1 MRKTFLLMSIVLS
14 FTFMMSCSNDDE
26 VVVPIEVPQEVDT
39 PPIDSLKVKILQPT
53 YVFPYDYT
61 HTGAALIRR
70 MSFRTMAF
78 DATVATVMLH
88 DGYVPSLSRLDYQNI
103 ASLVARGGNVV
114 YCGATRNGVDAFYET

>member
-78 DATVATVMLH
+78 DATVATGDAARRLCALAQ
-88 DGYVPSLSRLDYQNI
+88 PS
-103 ASLVARGGNVV
+103 
-114 YCGATRNGVDAFYET
+114 